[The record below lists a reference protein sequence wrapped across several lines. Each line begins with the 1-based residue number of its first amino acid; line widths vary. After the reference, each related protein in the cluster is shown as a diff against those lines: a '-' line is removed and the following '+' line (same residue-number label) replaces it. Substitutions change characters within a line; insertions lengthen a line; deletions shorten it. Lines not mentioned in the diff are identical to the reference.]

1 MAIFYVSNQNGKD
14 TNTGQANDKAKKT
27 IGAGLSLLTAS
38 AGDILYIGPGTY
50 RETATIVINGAY
62 ANRTKIIGDPNCLVL
77 TADKPGYVRMTGT
90 TTANIQ
96 SYSNSG
102 RMIDCSTKGANY
114 EFRNILFDGNCEG
127 HLRSVTASSLNSTYG
142 IYGSRTAGLCYA
154 YNCCMQNLLYGAK
167 EVYVNDC
174 FICVSYQGLL
184 DCICEN
190 SVIMAG
196 SYAMYGTAVANVTS
210 KSSIGINSIL
220 IGGGAANTR
229 YTHVYNCLGIASQL
243 GYYQSVINNSGVL
256 ANGYCSYD
264 VGAISSTPYSAAA
277 INNFFASNT
286 QNVLRNVY
294 SSSATMS
301 GYYDSIV
308 TMFSV
313 ATERASLTALALT
326 SVLSAG
332 LYRFDGWR
340 AKEYIKKAFEPI
352 PEQCGLSGIGAATYA
367 SSAGLYDILGKNRQL
382 GLGTSYIDIGPYA
395 LNNIEEK
402 YTTGY
407 YHNNAP
413 GFYFTNIGQKIIDIY
428 SGTGNLTVSA

>member
-14 TNTGQANDKAKKT
+14 INSGESNDKAKKT
-27 IGAGLSLLTAS
+27 IVAGFGLLSAS

-50 RETATIVINGAY
+50 RETVTIANNGSY
-62 ANRTKIIGDPNCLVL
+62 ANRTKIIGDPNCLAL
-77 TADKPGYVRMTGT
+77 TADKPGYIRITAT

-96 SYSNSG
+96 SYLNSG
-102 RMIDCSTKGANY
+102 RMVDCSTNGANY
-114 EFRNILFDGNCEG
+114 EFRNILFDGNG
-127 HLRSVTASSLNSTYG
+127 DSHVRSVTASSVNSTYG
-142 IYGSRTAGLCYA
+142 IYGARTTGLSYA
-154 YNCCMQNLLYGAK
+154 YNCCMQNLLYGAR

-174 FICVSYQGLL
+174 FVCVSYQGLL
-184 DCICEN
+184 NCVCEN

-196 SYAMYGTAVANVTS
+196 SYAMLGTAVANVTS
-210 KSSIGINSIL
+210 KSSVGINSIL

-243 GYYQSVINNSGVL
+243 GYYRSVINNSGTL

-286 QNVLRNVY
+286 QTVFRNVY

-308 TMFSV
+308 TMFN
-313 ATERASLTALALT
+313 ATAERASLSARALT

-332 LYRFDGWR
+332 LYRFDG
-340 AKEYIKKAFEPI
+340 
-352 PEQCGLSGIGAATYA
+352 
-367 SSAGLYDILGKNRQL
+367 
-382 GLGTSYIDIGPYA
+382 
-395 LNNIEEK
+395 
-402 YTTGY
+402 
-407 YHNNAP
+407 
-413 GFYFTNIGQKIIDIY
+413 
-428 SGTGNLTVSA
+428 